1 MKRRKQR
8 ETIMT
13 CIYQYLLLGTDID
26 TIFEDNLDLNDKD
39 SIAFIVSVTVD
50 ALNNVEEYST
60 KINNHLHEWTFDRLG
75 YIEQAILLL
84 AASEL
89 ETGDLD
95 RAIIVN
101 EAIELTKKFC
111 DDAAYKLINGVLD
124 NYE

>member
-26 TIFEDNLDLNDKD
+26 TIFEDNLDLSDKE
-39 SIAFIVSVTVD
+39 SINFIVSTTVD
-50 ALNNVEEYST
+50 ALNNSEEYSER
-60 KINNHLHEWTFDRLG
+60 INAHLHEWTFDRLG
-75 YIEQAILLL
+75 YVEQAILLL
-84 AASEL
+84 AVSEL
-89 ETGDLD
+89 SLGELD

-111 DDAAYKLINGVLD
+111 DEAAYKLINGVLD
-124 NYE
+124 QL

>member
-26 TIFEDNLDLNDKD
+26 TIFEDNLDLSEKD
-39 SIAFIVSVTVD
+39 SINFIVSTTVD
-50 ALNNVEEYST
+50 ALNNIEEYSE

-75 YIEQAILLL
+75 YVEQSILLL
-84 AASEL
+84 ATSEL
-89 ETGDLD
+89 NTGDLD

-101 EAIELTKKFC
+101 EAVELSKKFC
-111 DDAAYKLINGVLD
+111 DEAASKLINGVLD
-124 NYE
+124 QL